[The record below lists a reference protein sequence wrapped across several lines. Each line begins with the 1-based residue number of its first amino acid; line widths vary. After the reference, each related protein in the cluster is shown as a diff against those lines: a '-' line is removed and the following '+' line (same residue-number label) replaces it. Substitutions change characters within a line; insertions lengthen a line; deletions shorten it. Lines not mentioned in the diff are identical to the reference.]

1 MNLMRRVILTAI
13 LVTLAGNSTIAQVQ
27 AQGLKD
33 RYDRS
38 DRREQVRDDF
48 EDLLRDIDNGARNFQ
63 RSLDRALDDSRLD
76 GTRQEDNLNQ
86 VAKDLRNY
94 TDRLK
99 DDFNDNKPIRDD
111 VEQVLSAA
119 QRIEDSINRRRSSRN
134 SKDYWEDV
142 RRDWDALRT
151 NLNRLQD
158 IANRADRSDR
168 SYRRY

>member
-13 LVTLAGNSTIAQVQ
+13 LVTLAGNSTIARVQ
-27 AQGLKD
+27 ARGLRD

-48 EDLLRDIDNGARNFQ
+48 ENLLRDIDNGAKNFQ
-63 RSLDRALDDSRLD
+63 RSLNRALDESRLD

-158 IANRADRSDR
+158 IANRVDRTDR

>member
-48 EDLLRDIDNGARNFQ
+48 ENLLRDIDKDARYFQ

-86 VAKDLRNY
+86 IAKDLRNY

-111 VEQVLSAA
+111 VEQVLSTA

-158 IANRADRSDR
+158 IANRVDRFDR

>member
-48 EDLLRDIDNGARNFQ
+48 ENLLRDIDNGAKNFQ
-63 RSLDRALDDSRLD
+63 RSLNRALDESRLD
-76 GTRQEDNLNQ
+76 GTRQEDDINQ

-119 QRIEDSINRRRSSRN
+119 QRIENSINSRRSSRN
-134 SKDYWEDV
+134 SKDHWEDV
-142 RRDWDALRT
+142 RRDWEALRT
-151 NLNRLQD
+151 NLDRLQD

>member
-158 IANRADRSDR
+158 IANRVDRTDR

>member
-48 EDLLRDIDNGARNFQ
+48 ENLLRDIDNGAKNFQ
-63 RSLDRALDDSRLD
+63 RSLDRALDESRLD
-76 GTRQEDNLNQ
+76 GTRQEDDINQ

-119 QRIEDSINRRRSSRN
+119 QRIENSINSRRSSRN
-134 SKDYWEDV
+134 SKDHWEDV
-142 RRDWDALRT
+142 RRDWEPLRT

-168 SYRRY
+168 SYRR